1 MIYIVKHYECFS
13 PNLSGYADLGV
24 GKLFQHKGDNINYLN
39 PYLNEVTALYDIWKN
54 SKDKIVGMCHYRR
67 FFEKDGSFLMFKDAE
82 EILKEHEIIT
92 TPDFTPPVT
101 PYELLSRAITPYT
114 LKKYIPMLP
123 KEFQEWISVPNSFN
137 ICNMFVTK
145 RKTINEYCE
154 WLFPIMIPMAEQFM
168 REDDTLRI
176 LDTRAL
182 GFICEMMFGF
192 WCKDKDKQKL
202 GFSILEDLDND

>member
-67 FFEKDGSFLMFKDAE
+67 FFVKDGDFLQFKDAE

-92 TPDFTPPVT
+92 TTDFTPPVT
-101 PYELLSRAITPYT
+101 PYELLFRAIVPHT
-114 LKKYIPMLP
+114 LEKYIPQLP
-123 KEFQEWISVPNSFN
+123 KEFQEWINKPNSFN
-137 ICNMFVTK
+137 VCNMFVTK
-145 RKTINEYCE
+145 RKTLDEYCK
-154 WLFPIMIPMAEQFM
+154 WMFPIIIPLAEQFM
-168 REDDTLRI
+168 REDSGNSFKD
-176 LDTRAL
+176 DRAL
-182 GFICEMMFGF
+182 GFFCEMMFGF
-192 WCKDKDKQKL
+192 WCRDKDKCKL
-202 GFSILEDLDND
+202 ELKFLEV

>member
-39 PYLNEVTALYDIWKN
+39 PYLNEATALYDIWKN

-67 FFEKDGSFLMFKDAE
+67 FFEKDGIFLMFKDAE

-114 LKKYIPMLP
+114 LKKYIPMVGIKLV
-123 KEFQEWISVPNSFN
+123 EHRLADSCRHAFYFAGHGG
-137 ICNMFVTK
+137 T
-145 RKTINEYCE
+145 
-154 WLFPIMIPMAEQFM
+154 
-168 REDDTLRI
+168 DRI
-176 LDTRAL
+176 LFTSDS
-182 GFICEMMFGF
+182 GY
-192 WCKDKDKQKL
+192 K
-202 GFSILEDLDND
+202 SIRFYLRNDVWFLVQR